1 MELGLEEGRVGNGN
15 GLSRA
20 KSRVQLPGGKL
31 QLPAAKLQLPGG
43 KLQVAGGKEQ
53 QLLTSGSSAAAG
65 KNRINLLP
73 QAAHQVCEASSMLV
87 VIVLE

>member
-1 MELGLEEGRVGNGN
+1 MELGLEEGRVGNN

-31 QLPAAKLQLPGG
+31 QLPAAKLQLP
-43 KLQVAGGKEQ
+43 VGKEQ

-73 QAAHQVCEASSMLV
+73 QTAHQVCEASSMLV
-87 VIVLE
+87 MI

>member
-1 MELGLEEGRVGNGN
+1 MELGLEGQVVNN

-31 QLPAAKLQLPGG
+31 QLPGG
-43 KLQVAGGKEQ
+43 KFQVPGGKEQ

>member
-31 QLPAAKLQLPGG
+31 QLPAAKLQ
-43 KLQVAGGKEQ
+43 VAGGKEQ

-73 QAAHQVCEASSMLV
+73 QTAHQV
-87 VIVLE
+87 

>member
-31 QLPAAKLQLPGG
+31 QLPGG

-53 QLLTSGSSAAAG
+53 QLTSGSSAAVG

-73 QAAHQVCEASSMLV
+73 QTAHQV
-87 VIVLE
+87 